1 MSQDKLNP
9 IVSEGKENIREI
21 QQLQV
26 DDTESTKEIQQLPI

>member
-9 IVSEGKENIREI
+9 IVSEGKENTREI